1 MSTSEQSRKRRS
13 QRDYT
18 LAFKLQVVSEVEK
31 GHFTYKQAQLHY
43 GIQGRSTV
51 LVWLRKHGT
60 LRWQTSPRMA
70 KAEKTPEQRIKELEA
85 ALQWE
90 RDKNLLLQTT
100 IEVAEKQF
108 GIVLPKKLRAKLP
121 KTSKGKGT

>member
-1 MSTSEQSRKRRS
+1 MSTSGPSRKRRS

-18 LAFKLQVVSEVEK
+18 LAFKLQVVAEVEK
-31 GHFTYKQAQLHY
+31 GHFTYKQAQRHY

-51 LVWLRKHGT
+51 LVWLRKLGT
-60 LRWQTSPRMA
+60 LAWQIQPRMD
-70 KAEKTPEQRIKELEA
+70 KVEKTPEQRIKELEA

-90 RDKNLLLQTT
+90 RDKNLLLETT
-100 IEVAEKQF
+100 IEVAEKKF

-121 KTSKGKGT
+121 KPSKRKDG

>member
-1 MSTSEQSRKRRS
+1 ME
-13 QRDYT
+13 
-18 LAFKLQVVSEVEK
+18 
-31 GHFTYKQAQLHY
+31 
-43 GIQGRSTV
+43 
-51 LVWLRKHGT
+51 
-60 LRWQTSPRMA
+60 

-90 RDKNLLLQTT
+90 RDKNLLLETT

-121 KTSKGKGT
+121 KPSKRKDG

>member
-1 MSTSEQSRKRRS
+1 MSTSGVSRSRRS

-18 LAFKLQVVSEVEK
+18 LAFKLQVVGEVEK
-31 GHFTYKQAQLHY
+31 GHFTYKQAQRHY

-60 LRWQTSPRMA
+60 LQWQIRPRMA
-70 KAEKTPEQRIKELEA
+70 KVEKTPEQRIKELEA

-121 KTSKGKGT
+121 KPSRRKDG